1 MPATAFPIGLLGYGT
16 VGSSVDRLLAARAE
30 DIARVA
36 GGPVEVRR
44 ALVRDPDRTRPVRA
58 RAGLLTRSFEEIR
71 DDPEIGVVAE
81 VMGGLDPTRRY
92 LLELFAAGKSV
103 VSANKQ
109 LLARHGEELF
119 SAAEAHG
126 VGLRFEASVC
136 AAIPVV
142 KVLRESMIA
151 NDVSAV
157 VGIVNGTTNFILS
170 AMGRGEGYDEALRRA
185 QALGYAEADPTE
197 DVGGADAAAKMAIL
211 ASIAFHTRVSLD
223 DVPFEGIDR
232 LELAD
237 VIYAGE
243 LGYRIKLLGSAHRS
257 DGGIVV
263 RVQPTLVPH
272 GHALAAVEGSFN
284 AVMLRGDAIREIT
297 LVGPGAGGDE
307 TATAVIGDVMG
318 LLGTS
323 GTGFFQHDG
332 YFRHLPV
339 LDPAEAVTALYLRF
353 DVVDQPG
360 VLAGVSGVL
369 AEHGVSIE
377 SVVQRAEGGR
387 ARLIILTHP
396 APEGRSLAAV
406 DRIAALDACGSTP
419 RVLRIVPR

>member
-1 MPATAFPIGLLGYGT
+1 MPPAPIPIGLLGYGT

-36 GGPVEVRR
+36 GAPVEVRR
-44 ALVRDPDRTRPVRA
+44 ALVRDPGRERPVPA
-58 RAGLLTRSFEEIR
+58 RSGLLTRSFESIR
-71 DDPEIGVVAE
+71 DDPAIQVVAE

-119 SAAEAHG
+119 SAAEEHG

-170 AMGRGEGYDEALRRA
+170 AMGQGEGYDDALRRA

-211 ASIAFHTRVSLD
+211 ASIAFHTRVRLD
-223 DVPFEGIDR
+223 DVPYEGIDR
-232 LELAD
+232 LDLAD
-237 VIYAGE
+237 VTYAGE
-243 LGYRIKLLGSAHRS
+243 LGYRVKLLGTAHRS

-272 GHALAAVEGSFN
+272 GHPLAGVEGSFN

-307 TATAVIGDVMG
+307 TASAVIGDVMG

-360 VLAGVSGVL
+360 VLARVSGVL

-406 DRIAALDACGSTP
+406 ERIGALDACGSPP
-419 RVLRIVPR
+419 RVLRIVPT